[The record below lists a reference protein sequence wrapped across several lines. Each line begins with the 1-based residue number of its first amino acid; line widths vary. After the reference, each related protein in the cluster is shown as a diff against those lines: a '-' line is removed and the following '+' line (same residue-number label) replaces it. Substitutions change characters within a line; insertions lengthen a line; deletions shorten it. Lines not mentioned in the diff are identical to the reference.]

1 MVSAKSRVVCSWSFS
16 GILLTLTIESQA
28 APSISSGT
36 PDEMTLKYRQN
47 EGMTAQMDDTDREL
61 LAQLE
66 SNARLP
72 VATLARRLG
81 LARSTVQ
88 ARIERLE
95 EKGIIAGYAL
105 RLGDAARGDR
115 IRATVLISIE
125 PRSTPAVLARLKTLT
140 QVEAAHTASGRWD
153 MVLQL
158 AAPSTASLDEV
169 LDAIGEIDGVNS
181 SESLIHLS
189 TRIDRLG

>member
-1 MVSAKSRVVCSWSFS
+1 M
-16 GILLTLTIESQA
+16 
-28 APSISSGT
+28 
-36 PDEMTLKYRQN
+36 DEK
-47 EGMTAQMDDTDREL
+47 DREL

-66 SNARLP
+66 GNARLP

-115 IRATVLISIE
+115 IRATVLIAIE

-140 QVEAAHTASGRWD
+140 AVETAHTASGRFD
-153 MVLQL
+153 MILQL
-158 AAPSTASLDEV
+158 AAKSTAELDQT
-169 LDAIGEIDGVNS
+169 LDAIGEIDGVKS

-189 TRIDRLG
+189 TRINRLG

>member
-1 MVSAKSRVVCSWSFS
+1 
-16 GILLTLTIESQA
+16 
-28 APSISSGT
+28 
-36 PDEMTLKYRQN
+36 
-47 EGMTAQMDDTDREL
+47 MDDKDREL
-61 LAQLE
+61 LAQLKG
-66 SNARLP
+66 NARMP

-140 QVEAAHTASGRWD
+140 PVETAHTASGRFD

-158 AAPSTASLDEV
+158 AATSTAELDQT
-169 LDAIGEIDGVNS
+169 LDAIGEIDGVRS

-189 TRIDRLG
+189 TRINRLS

>member
-1 MVSAKSRVVCSWSFS
+1 
-16 GILLTLTIESQA
+16 
-28 APSISSGT
+28 
-36 PDEMTLKYRQN
+36 
-47 EGMTAQMDDTDREL
+47 MDDKDREL

-66 SNARLP
+66 GNARLP

-95 EKGIIAGYAL
+95 EKKIIAGYAL

-115 IRATVLISIE
+115 IRATVLIVIE
-125 PRSTPAVLARLKTLT
+125 PRSTPAVLSRLKTLT
-140 QVEAAHTASGRWD
+140 AVETAHTASGRFD
-153 MVLQL
+153 MILQL
-158 AAPSTASLDEV
+158 AASSTTELDQT
-169 LDAIGEIDGVNS
+169 LDAIGEIDGVKS

-189 TRIDRLG
+189 TRINRLG

>member
-1 MVSAKSRVVCSWSFS
+1 
-16 GILLTLTIESQA
+16 
-28 APSISSGT
+28 
-36 PDEMTLKYRQN
+36 
-47 EGMTAQMDDTDREL
+47 MDDTDREL

-125 PRSTPAVLARLKTLT
+125 PRSTPAVLARLKTLA

-158 AAPSTASLDEV
+158 AAPSTALLDEV
-169 LDAIGEIDGVNS
+169 LDAIGEIDGVKG

>member
-1 MVSAKSRVVCSWSFS
+1 M
-16 GILLTLTIESQA
+16 
-28 APSISSGT
+28 
-36 PDEMTLKYRQN
+36 DEK
-47 EGMTAQMDDTDREL
+47 DREL
-61 LAQLE
+61 IAQLE
-66 SNARLP
+66 TNARLP

-115 IRATVLISIE
+115 IRATVLIAIE
-125 PRSTPAVLARLKTLT
+125 PRSTPVVLARLKTMP
-140 QVEAAHTASGRWD
+140 QVETAHTASGRFD
-153 MVLQL
+153 MILQIAAASTTVLDQ
-158 AAPSTASLDEV
+158 S
-169 LDAIGEIDGVNS
+169 LDAIGEIDGVKS

-189 TRIDRLG
+189 TRINRLG

>member
-1 MVSAKSRVVCSWSFS
+1 
-16 GILLTLTIESQA
+16 
-28 APSISSGT
+28 
-36 PDEMTLKYRQN
+36 
-47 EGMTAQMDDTDREL
+47 MDDKDREL

-66 SNARLP
+66 GNARLP

-140 QVEAAHTASGRWD
+140 AVETAHTASGRFD
-153 MVLQL
+153 MILQL
-158 AAPSTASLDEV
+158 AASSTAELDQT
-169 LDAIGEIDGVNS
+169 LDAIGEIDGVKS

-189 TRIDRLG
+189 TRINRLG

>member
-1 MVSAKSRVVCSWSFS
+1 
-16 GILLTLTIESQA
+16 
-28 APSISSGT
+28 
-36 PDEMTLKYRQN
+36 
-47 EGMTAQMDDTDREL
+47 MDDTDREL

-158 AAPSTASLDEV
+158 AAPSTALLDEV
-169 LDAIGEIDGVNS
+169 LDAIGEIDGVKG

>member
-1 MVSAKSRVVCSWSFS
+1 
-16 GILLTLTIESQA
+16 
-28 APSISSGT
+28 
-36 PDEMTLKYRQN
+36 
-47 EGMTAQMDDTDREL
+47 MDDKDREL

-66 SNARLP
+66 GNARLP

-140 QVEAAHTASGRWD
+140 AVETAHTASGRFD
-153 MVLQL
+153 MILQL
-158 AAPSTASLDEV
+158 AASSTAELDKT
-169 LDAIGEIDGVNS
+169 LDAIGEIDGVKS

-189 TRIDRLG
+189 TRINRLG